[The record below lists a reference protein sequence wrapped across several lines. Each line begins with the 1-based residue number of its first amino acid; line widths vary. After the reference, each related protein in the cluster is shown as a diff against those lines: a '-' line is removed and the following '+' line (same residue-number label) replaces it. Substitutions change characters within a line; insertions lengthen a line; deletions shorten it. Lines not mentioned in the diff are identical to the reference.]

1 VTSTAAPSRR
11 DYSLVTAAYWAFTLS
26 DGALR
31 MLVLLHFHALGYS
44 PFQLSILFLSY
55 EALGVFTNFFGGWV
69 GTKTGLL
76 STLFWGLA
84 LQVAALVML
93 ARLDPAWPVFVQV
106 AYVLASQGA
115 SGVAKDL
122 TKLSAKSAVK
132 ALVRDEGG
140 RLFRLVAILTG
151 SKNALKGVGF
161 FLGSALLSA
170 FGFEW
175 ALYGMAAS
183 LALVLGVTRA
193 ALRGNLGQSKQKLG
207 IRQLWNKSPAL
218 NWLSLA
224 RFFLFS
230 ARDVWFT
237 VALPVFL
244 YEVLDW
250 SFLQVGTYMALWVI
264 GYGMVQSLAPALLR
278 HGANRAAQARSWGW
292 MLALVPGAIAAFVH
306 QGTQSGEAGLVA
318 LAVLV
323 GLAVFGVLFAVNSS
337 LHSYL
342 VLAYADTDRVT
353 ADVGFY
359 YTANAAGRLLGCA
372 VSGISYQ
379 LGGLVASLLAAT
391 GLLVVSAAC
400 AWAFPKVEANAQ
412 LEGLASPE

>member
-1 VTSTAAPSRR
+1 MTALAAPSRR
-11 DYSLVTAAYWAFTLS
+11 DYALVTAAYWAFTLS

-44 PFQLSILFLSY
+44 PLQLSILFLLY
-55 EALGVFTNFFGGWV
+55 EALGVVTNFFGGWV
-69 GTKTGLL
+69 GAKTGLL
-76 STLFWGLA
+76 STLFAGLA
-84 LQVAALVML
+84 LQVGALLML
-93 ARLDPAWPVFVQV
+93 AKLDSTWPVFVQV
-106 AYVLASQGA
+106 AYVLGSQGV

-161 FLGSALLSA
+161 FVGSVLLGAL
-170 FGFEW
+170 GFEW
-175 ALYGMAAS
+175 SLYAMAGV
-183 LALVLGVTRA
+183 LLLVLGLTRVW
-193 ALRGNLGQSKQKLG
+193 LRGHLGQSKQQLAVKH
-207 IRQLWNKSPAL
+207 LWNKSSAL

-244 YEVLDW
+244 YESLGW
-250 SFLQVGTYMALWVI
+250 SFVQVGSYMALWVI
-264 GYGMVQSLAPALLR
+264 GYGVVQSVAPSLLR
-278 HGANRAAQARSWGW
+278 FSDDRAAQARSWGW
-292 MLALVPGAIAAFVH
+292 MLALVPAAIAVFVH
-306 QGTQSGEAGLVA
+306 GEIYAGS
-318 LAVLV
+318 AVLF
-323 GLAVFGVLFAVNSS
+323 GLAAFGLLFAVNSS

-359 YTANAAGRLLGCA
+359 YMANAAGRLFGCA
-372 VSGISYQ
+372 VSGLSYQ
-379 LGGLVASLLAAT
+379 LGGLASSLAAASA
-391 GLLVVSAAC
+391 LLVVSAAC
-400 AWAFPKVEANAQ
+400 ASAFPSVGSNARR
-412 LEGLASPE
+412 ERATT